1 MRFWGNLIP
10 APGPGLLVCSLLFA
24 VAPAAL
30 AQPRFVPANE
40 QVLLS
45 RSVHV
50 QDAALRT
57 LDEARRARL
66 DDQQAAV
73 AYARAV
79 FELGLT
85 EGDLRWW
92 GRARS
97 ALAPWWSEPKLS
109 ADGHFM
115 RALVLQGFHEF
126 KPALQDL
133 SRAIEL
139 QPQRGEFWS
148 WRFALNLLLSDMA
161 AARQDCE
168 ALARQVS
175 PLEAQPCRAILLY
188 RTGQPMQAVAL
199 LRQSVQ
205 QAYFSGP
212 LAQDWLQWHLG
223 EAHRVAGQDEQA
235 VAVWQAHLLK
245 RPRSHAVRLALAE
258 TLNRMG
264 RHAQAMQVA
273 RQDNPT
279 DALLVQQLLASQ
291 GLRDGQTAKLA
302 EQVLARWRAQDLR
315 QESLIERPRMV
326 FLIRYGHDVQAGLE
340 LAARNWTEQN
350 EPADGLLFLE
360 AALRTGQVSRAQ
372 AVLDW
377 AKATGYTEPALREL
391 MARAQ
396 TPGGAR

>member
-1 MRFWGNLIP
+1 MRSLGNLTQ
-10 APGPGLLVCSLLFA
+10 ASGLLGLMGCLLLA
-24 VAPAAL
+24 SASAL
-30 AQPRFVPANE
+30 AQPRFRPADG
-40 QVLLS
+40 QVLLN
-45 RSVHV
+45 RSVHS

-57 LDEARRARL
+57 LDEARRARP

-115 RALVLQGFHEF
+115 RALVLQGFHEV
-126 KPALQDL
+126 KRALQDVC
-133 SRAIEL
+133 RAIEL

-188 RTGQPMQAVAL
+188 RTGQPQQALAL
-199 LRQSVQ
+199 LRQSGA

-223 EAHRVAGQDEQA
+223 EALRVAGQDEQA

-258 TLNRMG
+258 SLNRMG

-302 EQVLARWRAQDLR
+302 EQVLARWGAQDLR

-340 LAARNWTEQN
+340 LAARNWAEQN
-350 EPADGLLFLE
+350 EPTDGLLFLE

-396 TPGGAR
+396 PPGGAR

>member
-1 MRFWGNLIP
+1 MIP
-10 APGPGLLVCSLLFA
+10 APGPWLLAAGLLLASA
-24 VAPAAL
+24 SAL
-30 AQPRFVPANE
+30 AQPRFRPADE
-40 QVLLS
+40 QVLLN
-45 RSVHV
+45 RSVHS

-57 LDEARRARL
+57 LDEARRARP

-115 RALVLQGFHEF
+115 RALVLQGFHQF

-188 RTGQPMQAVAL
+188 RTGQPQQAVAL
-199 LRQSVQ
+199 LRQSVA

-223 EAHRVAGQDEQA
+223 EALRVAGQDEQA

-258 TLNRMG
+258 NLNRMG

-302 EQVLARWRAQDLR
+302 EQVLARWGAQDLR

-340 LAARNWTEQN
+340 LAARNWAEQN
-350 EPADGLLFLE
+350 EPTDGLLLLE